1 MIARTSPVSPPPAL
15 AAERRERVRGM
26 LRERPV
32 LRLRDICGVLGV
44 SEATARRDL
53 AEMEN
58 RGEVRR
64 VHGGVMSLTGAA
76 EEPRFDDKTLR
87 AVKEKRAIAAAA
99 LKLIEPN
106 SRIYLDGGSTVLEL
120 ARRLRGRTDLTVVTN
135 SLRAAMELAGE
146 GPRMILLGGELR
158 RLSQTLVGPLTR
170 PLLDTLRLDWA
181 FMGTIGL
188 DREEGLTTTDP
199 SEAYTKERVMSR
211 AARVA
216 LMCDASKLN
225 RSSFARSGR
234 LEDVDVL
241 IVDGRL
247 DSAWRKALRRAG
259 VQAVTV

>member
-1 MIARTSPVSPPPAL
+1 M
-15 AAERRERVRGM
+15 
-26 LRERPV
+26 
-32 LRLRDICGVLGV
+32 
-44 SEATARRDL
+44 
-53 AEMEN
+53 
-58 RGEVRR
+58 
-64 VHGGVMSLTGAA
+64 
-76 EEPRFDDKTLR
+76 
-87 AVKEKRAIAAAA
+87 
-99 LKLIEPN
+99 
-106 SRIYLDGGSTVLEL
+106 LEL

>member
-1 MIARTSPVSPPPAL
+1 MITPVQDLAPARQ
-15 AAERRERVRGM
+15 E
-26 LRERPV
+26 
-32 LRLRDICGVLGV
+32 RLRAYLQQAGVARVEQLGDALGV
-44 SEATARRDL
+44 SPATVRRDL
-53 AEMEN
+53 DALEAA
-58 RGEVRR
+58 GCIRR
-64 VHGGVMSLTGAA
+64 VHGGAVWMETRLDEPLFDEKTGV
-76 EEPRFDDKTLR
+76 RSR
-87 AVKEKRAIAAAA
+87 EKQAIARSAAA
-99 LKLIEPN
+99 RIGAGET
-106 SRIYLDGGSTVLEL
+106 IYLDGGSTVLEL
-120 ARRLRGRTDLTVVTN
+120 ARLLVDRTDITVATN